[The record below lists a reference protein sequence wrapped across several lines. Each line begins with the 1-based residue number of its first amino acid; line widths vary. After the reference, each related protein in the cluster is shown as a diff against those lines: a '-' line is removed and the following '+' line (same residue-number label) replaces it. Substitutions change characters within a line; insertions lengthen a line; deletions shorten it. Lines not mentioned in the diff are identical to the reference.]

1 MVSFRLQVCS
11 RALLAVLG
19 WGASAGYP
27 LAADFLLDIPT
38 AVTYTLNADDTLTIT
53 GLGSITTTA
62 NAAHGVNAH
71 AAPDSRIVNNGTI
84 TTQGDG
90 ANGVFGDDA
99 DGISV
104 INNGLIDVLGASASG
119 VLLKLTSPDS
129 SLVNNG
135 VIRVKGDGG
144 AGLSVEESP
153 RTSLVNFGDISVT
166 GQFGDGMITEYSDDS
181 TIINF
186 GTIRS
191 SGESGA
197 GMVIGDSTGGT
208 LANFGTV
215 TTDGDINDALDAWAM
230 TGATMINGGTLRTK
244 GADSYGIAVYD
255 STGMIVANTGSVIS
269 ERSYAIMLDNLVF
282 DSELNLSTLGYIGGG
297 IHFEQPLTVNIATGP
312 SHSVLWDLS
321 DGVMSGGAP
330 NVSGSVPWFYNSTTR
345 QFATYD
351 PSILAAEFDELGDVT
366 DMLSDVGGNASGRE
380 GLWLAGMGGRRSH
393 AGDGVVTQ
401 GRTIQQHGIALG
413 YGGDTDDQTQWS
425 LTGGYLRS
433 NTGIDGDPG
442 ASSQSTSDILFA
454 TLSGARAFGI
464 VTVDG
469 GVTGGLT
476 ARQGSRFI
484 NDNLALTNGLT
495 LGEGGADTSSA
506 GLLVAPEIGISAAL
520 ASTDGWALAPAAR
533 LRYAGQWV
541 GSSTETGSA
550 ADATIDNLAMG
561 LLEANAELAVSK
573 KLGFGVVSTRLGY
586 QVRHAVG
593 DNAADVT
600 LLGTTK
606 SISFAPGDSQT
617 AYVGL
622 DLALEPTPNVRLT
635 FDAMGYFGYELTGG
649 RASADL
655 KAAF

>member
-1 MVSFRLQVCS
+1 
-11 RALLAVLG
+11 VLG
-19 WGASAGYP
+19 WAASAGYP
-27 LAADFLLDIPT
+27 LAADFSLDTAT

-62 NAAHGVNAH
+62 NTAHGVNAH
-71 AAPDSRIVNNGTI
+71 AAADSSIVNNGTI
-84 TTQGDG
+84 TTHGDG
-90 ANGVFGDDA
+90 ANGIFGDDA

-104 INNGLIDVLGASASG
+104 TNNGLIDVLGANSSSG
-119 VLLKLTSPDS
+119 ILLKKSADS
-129 SLVNNG
+129 ALVNNG
-135 VIRVKGDGG
+135 VITVHADGG
-144 AGLSVEESP
+144 SALSVEESD
-153 RTSLVNFGDISVT
+153 RTSMVNFGDISVT
-166 GQFGDGMITEYSDDS
+166 GKYGDGMITEYSDDS
-181 TIINF
+181 TIVNF

-191 SGESGA
+191 SGESGG

-215 TTDGDINDALDAWAM
+215 TTDGDINDALDAWEM
-230 TGATMINGGTLRTK
+230 IGAKMINGGTLRTK
-244 GADSYGIAVYD
+244 AVDSYGIAVYD
-255 STGMIVANTGSVIS
+255 STGVIVSNTGSVIS
-269 ERSYAIMLDNLVF
+269 ERSYAIMLDNLAF

-297 IHFEQPLTVNIATGP
+297 IHFEQPLTVNITTGP

-366 DMLSDVGGNASGRE
+366 DMLSGVGSNTAGRE
-380 GLWLAGMGGRRSH
+380 GLWLAGIGGQRSH
-393 AGDGVVTQ
+393 AGDGMVTQ
-401 GRTIQQHGIALG
+401 GRTIQQYGIALG
-413 YGGDTDDQTQWS
+413 YSGDTDDQTQWS

-433 NTGIDGDPG
+433 NAGIDGSPG
-442 ASSQSTSDILFA
+442 TSSQSTSDILFA
-454 TLSGARAFGI
+454 TLSGARQFGI
-464 VTVDG
+464 VTIDG

-476 ARQGSRFI
+476 ARRGSRFI

-495 LGEGGADTSSA
+495 LGEGAAGASSV

-520 ASTDGWALAPAAR
+520 ASTDGWALTPAAR

-541 GSSTETGSA
+541 GNSTETGSA

-573 KLGFGVVSTRLGY
+573 TLGFGVVSTRLGY
-586 QVRHAVG
+586 QIRHAVG

-635 FDAMGYFGYELTGG
+635 LDATGYLGHELTGG
-649 RASADL
+649 RASAGL
-655 KAAF
+655 TAAF